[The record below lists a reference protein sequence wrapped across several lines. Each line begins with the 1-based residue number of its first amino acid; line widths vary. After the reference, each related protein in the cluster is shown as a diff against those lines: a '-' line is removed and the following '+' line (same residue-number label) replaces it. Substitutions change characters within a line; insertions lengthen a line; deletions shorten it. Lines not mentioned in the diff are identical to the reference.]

1 MPALGL
7 PLLIALLPLAAMA
20 ILQFLMP
27 VVAPLVMTDIGR
39 PAEAYGWLG
48 GAMGLGSVLL
58 LATNHLVMPV
68 LGPVRTLQAGLLIAI
83 AGIACVLTGI
93 WPIMLAGALLTGYGY
108 ATTTPAGSQ
117 VLADFTPRALWG
129 TLFSMRMAAVP
140 LGGMIA
146 GALGGLVAPVHGWRT
161 AFLVVAI
168 SCFIV
173 FVLLAVLPRHFNES
187 RPLQAFTLDRVQP
200 SSMLSRPM
208 RVVTSIPGLPS
219 LAFGSWCLACVHAV
233 VTTFYVIYLVA
244 TRGMPLTTAAAL
256 FAVLQVAAITGRIL
270 IGALADRIGST
281 LPVLK
286 LIAPLAGAAAILLSI
301 MAADWSMPTLI
312 AATIYIG
319 ATVGTFNGLYLA
331 EVARLAPSGEVGDA
345 TASVAVF
352 MFTAYLL
359 APPIAGLAFT
369 TFGAAATLRTAAVMS
384 LVGLAVLIGRDRL

>member
-27 VVAPLVMTDIGR
+27 VVAPLVMAEIGR

-68 LGPVRTLQAGLLIAI
+68 LGPVRMLQAGLLIAVT
-83 AGIACVLTGI
+83 GIACVLTGI
-93 WPIMLAGALLTGYGY
+93 WPMMLAGALLTGYGY

-117 VLADFTPRALWG
+117 VLADFTPRTLWG
-129 TLFSMRMAAVP
+129 TLFSVRMAAVP
-140 LGGMIA
+140 LGGMMA
-146 GALGGLVAPVHGWRT
+146 GALGGMLAPAVA
-161 AFLVVAI
+161 AACI
-168 SCFIV
+168 AV
-173 FVLLAVLPRHFNES
+173 FALLAVLPRRFNES
-187 RPLQAFTLDRVQP
+187 RPLQPFHLERSQL
-200 SSMLSRPM
+200 SSIWLRPM

-244 TRGMPLTTAAAL
+244 TRGIPLTTAAAL
-256 FAVLQVAAITGRIL
+256 FAVLQIAAITGRIL
-270 IGALADRIGST
+270 VGAAADRIGST

-286 LIAPLAGAAAILLSI
+286 MIAPLAGAAAILLSVT
-301 MAADWSMPTLI
+301 AADWSMTALI
-312 AATIYIG
+312 SATIYIG

-331 EVARLAPSGEVGDA
+331 EVARLAPTGDVGDA

-352 MFTAYLL
+352 LFTAYLF
-359 APPIAGLAFT
+359 APPVAGLAFIA
-369 TFGAAATLRTAAVMS
+369 FGAATTLRTAAVMS
-384 LVGLAVLIGRDRL
+384 LIGLIVLIARERP